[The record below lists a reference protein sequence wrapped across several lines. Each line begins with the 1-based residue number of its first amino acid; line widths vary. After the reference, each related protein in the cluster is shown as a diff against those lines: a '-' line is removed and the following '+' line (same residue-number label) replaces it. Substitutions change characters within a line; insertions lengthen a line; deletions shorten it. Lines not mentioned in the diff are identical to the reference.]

1 MKIVLDT
8 NVLVAGLLSPFG
20 PCGDIVRMA
29 SSGNL
34 ILCIDARV
42 LSEYREVLWRPKF
55 RFDRDKVAAVL
66 DYIERNGWI
75 VSSSPLS
82 ASLPDHDDE
91 PFLEIA
97 VSGGADCLITGNVA
111 HFPSELRQGVK
122 ALTPADFLK
131 RCVKRGV
138 YKKRRKS
145 TGITQ
150 KQSRH
155 IGESS

>member
-20 PCGDIVRMA
+20 PCGAIMRMV

-42 LSEYREVLWRPKF
+42 LSEYREVLERPKF
-55 RFDRDKVAAVL
+55 SFDHDKIATIL

-75 VSSSPLS
+75 VASTPLSSPL
-82 ASLPDHDDE
+82 PDPDDE

-97 VSGGADCLITGNVA
+97 VSGGADYLVTGITA
-111 HFPSELRQGVK
+111 HFPPELRQEVHVVSPG
-122 ALTPADFLK
+122 DFLK
-131 RCVKRGV
+131 LGV
-138 YKKRRKS
+138 KRRKGKKRD
-145 TGITQ
+145 T
-150 KQSRH
+150 
-155 IGESS
+155 